1 MPAAGNLLL
10 RLEQGL
16 PIQVTLVASTEGNTM
31 KSTILTIVATAL
43 CSSLVLAQP
52 PGVTREMINTTL
64 PEEGAPL
71 AVPGQYE
78 VMTEGTFGKPGLRL
92 YRPADLSAFP
102 VSDTLPVMVWG
113 NGGCAI
119 DNTNYAGFL
128 STIASHGF
136 LVLNTAA
143 SDGGPQRATTEI
155 LLSAVDWAE
164 AENTRSGSPL
174 AGRIDT
180 DHVAVM
186 GTSCS
191 GMLSIAAG
199 TDPRVDTIGVFNAGT
214 QPPADNAPAGAT
226 STETLKQVHGPIMFI
241 NGSERDF
248 MTPASHD
255 NFERVDHVQAFY
267 GARHGA
273 GHMATMYHPGGGEF
287 ANVAWHWLRYQF
299 KGDAEAGRWFTGDDC
314 GLCVNP
320 DWDADSSKM

>member
-1 MPAAGNLLL
+1 
-10 RLEQGL
+10 
-16 PIQVTLVASTEGNTM
+16 M
-31 KSTILTIVATAL
+31 KHSITIITTITL
-43 CSSLVLAQP
+43 CSSLAMAQP
-52 PGVTREMINTTL
+52 PGITREMINTTL
-64 PEEGAPL
+64 PLEGAPL
-71 AVPGQYE
+71 AVTGDYE
-78 VMTEGTFGKPGLRL
+78 VVEDSTFGNPGLRL

-102 VSDTLPVMVWG
+102 ASDTLPVMVWG

-143 SDGGPQRATTEI
+143 SEGGPLRATAEI

-164 AENTRSGSPL
+164 AENVRSGSPL
-174 AGRIDT
+174 AGKIAVDQ
-180 DHVAVM
+180 VAIM

-191 GMLSIAAG
+191 GMLSISAG
-199 TDPRVDTIGVFNAGT
+199 TDPRVDTIGVFNAGV

-226 STETLKQVHGPIMFI
+226 TTETLKQVHGPIMFI

-248 MTPASHD
+248 MTPASLD
-255 NFERVDHVQAFY
+255 NFQRVDHVPTFY

-287 ANVAWHWLRYQF
+287 ANVVWHWLRYQF
-299 KGDAEAGRWFTGDDC
+299 KGDAEAGRWFTGADC
-314 GLCVNP
+314 LLCTNEN
-320 DWDADSSKM
+320 WDADSSRMQ